1 MPNFRKRNWKL
12 IRKIFTPFDQ
22 KLNLKGK
29 LSEKMLFKKAYVPEQ
44 KLPVLVYTAAFLAPL
59 TKQIK

>member
-1 MPNFRKRNWKL
+1 MNFQENIHPVWPETKFER
-12 IRKIFTPFDQ
+12 
-22 KLNLKGK
+22 K